1 MESFISLIESAIA
14 SIKRLIKRFI
24 KGVLSFFENVVAWFK
39 KLGLVKGRDIPFLMT
54 PSKMKEYL
62 DVAPVHNCGVF
73 NAVYNEE
80 TDSITHHEFIGADKL
95 DSKTKSVLS
104 KATEDIVVLQ

>member
-39 KLGLVKGRDIPFLMT
+39 KLTLVKGRDIPFLMT

-73 NAVYNEE
+73 NAVYNYCCPLNFK
-80 TDSITHHEFIGADKL
+80 TTRFPYPQRPSIGVADSFFEK
-95 DSKTKSVLS
+95 
-104 KATEDIVVLQ
+104 